1 MKHQSLKI
9 QLKIYFI
16 LGRFCFSDIVDGSG
30 GGVCVW
36 ESDRVAFTFKEDHF
50 ICWRS
55 WVEGDGANIRK
66 LISNNN

>member
-36 ESDRVAFTFKEDHF
+36 GGET
-50 ICWRS
+50 WT
-55 WVEGDGANIRK
+55 EGRQKNQRETIV
-66 LISNNN
+66 